1 MRKTLKKAVALA
13 LSMTL
18 AFSTQL
24 IADAGTT
31 TTDSLG
37 TTVSQATETLSGTAW
52 WSGKETGKDYTLS
65 DNSTIAFSIT
75 VNSEIDGKAAFCVE
89 AYKKNESDGTAYYFT
104 TTSDGDAWFA
114 FTPESSGSEVNK
126 PTNQQY
132 SAAAGKTY
140 IVTMTRQ
147 GNEFNTVYYNKTDGV
162 KLHEISGTAATAF
175 PDGDINVHIM
185 AQLGSVTVQET
196 DPSEIPQM
204 ENINDSTTA
213 MSVKAENEKTY
224 AFDHAYVAPGDVLS
238 VTEDGVNYT
247 ENVTWTIRKVSSA
260 ESYTNEV
267 AYETVAQL
275 EAPTLEITDEYLET
289 IIYGEVNGVKLTI
302 YCSKTPVMY
311 INSDTEYYDVTKE
324 YSDATINLVGNDT
337 YSDTSQWY
345 NGAATI
351 KLRGNSTASRPKRPF
366 KLKLDS
372 KADLLGLGIDD
383 DGISYKSKHWVLL
396 ANDID
401 HSLLRNK
408 LLYDF
413 SGDIGTEYHFES
425 TNVTV
430 IYNGQYEGVYQ
441 LCEHRRVDEGRINI
455 TNWTKIGEDAADT
468 IADEVATNEADA
480 EAKANNLSDKDKKAL
495 LKTLKKK
502 WEKAL
507 ENVVATDFSWIDS
520 EEITYDGVTYK
531 FEDYNIELPDTTG
544 GYLAEMDFYSIG
556 SSTVATLETS
566 YKQPLYFSAPEP
578 GEDAETDEEKT
589 AIVNSFKNT
598 SLYTYAKNY
607 TQTFEYALHSDD
619 FYFRNSSTKYTVTEA
634 FNDFWTGSWNATY
647 SKTTYTDDENDGKH
661 YSELFDMDS
670 LVNNFNFCEYAMNWD
685 SMKNSF
691 FYYKDVDSLA
701 KIGPQWDFDWAWGN
715 INMYNTNTNYPTSWQ
730 TTIEAFTKEQYYQ
743 TVQWNRMLIRDPYFV
758 TLAYEKYQSI
768 RDTVIEEMIKDGGL
782 IDTYYEY
789 LKEAGAANDAR
800 WSCTYSTEYK
810 GATAKGFEDSIKQ
823 IKTFL
828 KTRVA
833 WLDKQFT
840 SPQTLINSLGYY
852 KTDSTIDLTVIP
864 GLTKTVLTAKVT
876 NSFAKTVKFQ
886 INGTTIVSAPVT
898 NGVAT
903 ATIKTADLRQDGLNT
918 VVANE
923 VNSTGSYIYNT
934 SASKTGNYNVVKS
947 DYEVFDVSNIVAVNK
962 ITTSKKSV
970 SLVNGNSTTVTATV
984 APANAT
990 NQNLK
995 WTSANTKIATVSN
1008 GKIIAKAP
1016 GTTTIT
1022 VAATDD
1028 SNVKTTIQVTVKCKT
1043 PSVSLVSKTNSVG
1056 LKWTAV
1062 AGASKYEVYRST
1074 SKTGTYTKL
1083 GTTTKTTYT
1092 DAKATAGKTYYYKVK
1107 TIGKTSAL
1115 NSSLSAAK
1123 SAVVPKKV
1131 TTLKKKSAKAKATKL
1146 AYSKVKS
1153 ATGYEIYRSTK
1164 KSSGYKKVATVKKY
1178 TTNTYTDK
1186 TTKKGKT
1193 YYYKIRTYKTIGK
1206 IKLYS
1211 NYSKVLKVKVK

>member
-1 MRKTLKKAVALA
+1 MRKTFKKVVALA

-24 IADAGTT
+24 IVKPTT
-31 TTDSLG
+31 T
-37 TTVSQATETLSGTAW
+37 Q
-52 WSGKETGKDYTLS
+52 
-65 DNSTIAFSIT
+65 
-75 VNSEIDGKAAFCVE
+75 
-89 AYKKNESDGTAYYFT
+89 
-104 TTSDGDAWFA
+104 
-114 FTPESSGSEVNK
+114 
-126 PTNQQY
+126 
-132 SAAAGKTY
+132 
-140 IVTMTRQ
+140 
-147 GNEFNTVYYNKTDGV
+147 
-162 KLHEISGTAATAF
+162 AATTQAE
-175 PDGDINVHIM
+175 V
-185 AQLGSVTVQET
+185 
-196 DPSEIPQM
+196 
-204 ENINDSTTA
+204 INDTTTA
-213 MSVKAENEKTY
+213 MSVKGENGKTY
-224 AFDHAYVAPGDVLS
+224 AFDHAYVAPGDILTVL
-238 VTEDGVNYT
+238 EDGVAYDGT
-247 ENVTWTIRKVSSA
+247 VTWTVKKVVSA
-260 ESYTNEV
+260 EYKDSDGNYTNAV
-267 AYETVAQL
+267 GYETVA
-275 EAPTLEITDEYLET
+275 EAEGSTLAITDDYLET

-311 INSDTEYYDVTKE
+311 INSETAYYDVTKE
-324 YSDATINLVGNDT
+324 YSDATINLVGNET
-337 YSDTSQWY
+337 YSDENYWY

-383 DGISYKSKHWVLL
+383 DGVSYKSKHWVLL

-455 TNWTKIGEDAADT
+455 TDWTSIGEDAADAIGTAVAGELGWKKAVKKEFIAELET
-468 IADEVATNEADA
+468 IMATNYD
-480 EAKANNLSDKDKKAL
+480 
-495 LKTLKKK
+495 
-502 WEKAL
+502 
-507 ENVVATDFSWIDS
+507 WIDS
-520 EEITYDGVTYK
+520 ASVTYSGSKIPGEEVALADTIDCTDGFKANATPWQTLTGDFNITYK
-531 FEDYNIELPDTTG
+531 FHVNGYQSNEAYQTFGIEFKNDVEENGNYWTNICNGSSWWYRNWDGEITNTCTDTDLSVLKDADVTVNISRTGNTITMHADCVGADGATATMDASAVNTVGYPDVLKVHLFGDGSVLTNITYADNTQTYNFADYGIELPETTG
-544 GYLAEMDFYSIG
+544 GFLAEMDFYSID

-578 GEDAETDEEKT
+578 GEDAQTDAQKT

-619 FYFRNSSTKYTVTEA
+619 FYFSNSNTKFTVTDV
-634 FNDFWTGSWNATY
+634 FKDFRSDSWKATY
-647 SKTTYTDDENDGKH
+647 SSITYTDDENDGKH

-670 LVNNFNFCEYAMNWD
+670 LVNNFIFCEYAMNWD

-715 INMYNTNTNYPTSWQ
+715 TNMYNINTNYPTSWQ
-730 TTIEAFTKEQYYQ
+730 TTIETFTTEQYYQ

-800 WSCTYSTEYK
+800 WSCTYSTEYSN
-810 GATAKGFEDSIKQ
+810 ATADGFEDSIKQ

-833 WLDKQFT
+833 WLDKQFA
-840 SPQTLINSLGYY
+840 SPETLINSLGYY
-852 KTDSTIDLTVIP
+852 KTDSSIDLTVKT
-864 GLTKTVLTAKVT
+864 GLKNTVFTATVT
-876 NSFAKTVKFQ
+876 NSYAKTVKFQ
-886 INGTTIVSAPVT
+886 INGTTILSAPVT
-898 NGVAT
+898 DGVAT
-903 ATIKTADLRQDGLNT
+903 VTVKTADLRQDGLNT

-923 VNSTGSYIYNT
+923 VRSTGSYIYNT

-947 DYEVFDVSNIVAVNK
+947 DYEVFDVSNIVAVNN

-970 SLVNGNSTTVTATV
+970 SLVNGKSTTVTATV

-990 NQNLK
+990 TKTLK

-1008 GKIIAKAP
+1008 GVITAKAP

-1107 TIGKTSAL
+1107 AIGKTSAL
-1115 NSSLSAAK
+1115 TSSLSAAK

-1164 KSSGYKKVATVKKY
+1164 KSSGYKKVATVTKY